1 MSTPGRPVQDLSWL
15 ITNFVE
21 RVPDVAHAVVVSSD
35 GLPLAFSAG
44 FPQERADQLAAVTS
58 GLTSLTQG
66 ASRVFEGGAVVQTVV
81 EMQRGVL
88 VIMAISNGASLAVLA
103 ASTCDLGLVAYEMTL
118 LVERAGRVLT
128 PADAR
133 RRHAGRDAGRRAA
146 MMTQSVPAL
155 GDVVAGLGRGGDDRG
170 SPAWQGPGRTGPW
183 DEPQPQRQPYPPAQQ
198 QQFPAEEESG
208 STRLVRP
215 YTVTGGRT
223 QPRYKL
229 ALEALVSATV
239 YEPRDLSVLA
249 PECQAILQ
257 FCLDWRSVAEI
268 SAVLRMPLG
277 VARILVADMSADGL
291 VRIHQRDD
299 SEGRPDLNLLERVLS
314 GLRKI

>member
-1 MSTPGRPVQDLSWL
+1 
-15 ITNFVE
+15 
-21 RVPDVAHAVVVSSD
+21 VVS
-35 GLPLAFSAG
+35 
-44 FPQERADQLAAVTS
+44 
-58 GLTSLTQG
+58 
-66 ASRVFEGGAVVQTVV
+66 
-81 EMQRGVL
+81 
-88 VIMAISNGASLAVLA
+88 
-103 ASTCDLGLVAYEMTL
+103 
-118 LVERAGRVLT
+118 
-128 PADAR
+128 
-133 RRHAGRDAGRRAA
+133 
-146 MMTQSVPAL
+146 
-155 GDVVAGLGRGGDDRG
+155 GLGRGGDDRG
-170 SPAWQGPGRTGPW
+170 SPAWQGPARTGPW
-183 DEPQPQRQPYPPAQQ
+183 EEPQQRQPYTPVQS
-198 QQFPAEEESG
+198 FPAEEDSG
-208 STRLVRP
+208 SMRLVRP

-257 FCLDWRSVAEI
+257 FCIDWRSVAEI

>member
-1 MSTPGRPVQDLSWL
+1 MS
-15 ITNFVE
+15 
-21 RVPDVAHAVVVSSD
+21 
-35 GLPLAFSAG
+35 
-44 FPQERADQLAAVTS
+44 
-58 GLTSLTQG
+58 
-66 ASRVFEGGAVVQTVV
+66 
-81 EMQRGVL
+81 
-88 VIMAISNGASLAVLA
+88 
-103 ASTCDLGLVAYEMTL
+103 
-118 LVERAGRVLT
+118 
-128 PADAR
+128 
-133 RRHAGRDAGRRAA
+133 
-146 MMTQSVPAL
+146 
-155 GDVVAGLGRGGDDRG
+155 GLGRGGDDRG
-170 SPAWQGPGRTGPW
+170 APAWQGPNRAGPW
-183 DEPQPQRQPYPPAQQ
+183 DEPQPQRQTFPPGQQ
-198 QQFPAEEESG
+198 PQFPADEESG

>member
-1 MSTPGRPVQDLSWL
+1 
-15 ITNFVE
+15 
-21 RVPDVAHAVVVSSD
+21 VS
-35 GLPLAFSAG
+35 
-44 FPQERADQLAAVTS
+44 
-58 GLTSLTQG
+58 
-66 ASRVFEGGAVVQTVV
+66 
-81 EMQRGVL
+81 
-88 VIMAISNGASLAVLA
+88 
-103 ASTCDLGLVAYEMTL
+103 
-118 LVERAGRVLT
+118 
-128 PADAR
+128 
-133 RRHAGRDAGRRAA
+133 
-146 MMTQSVPAL
+146 
-155 GDVVAGLGRGGDDRG
+155 GLGRSGDYRG
-170 SPAWQGPGRTGPW
+170 SPAWQGPARTGPW
-183 DEPQPQRQPYPPAQQ
+183 DEPQPQRQPYPPAQ

>member
-1 MSTPGRPVQDLSWL
+1 VALSL
-15 ITNFVE
+15 E
-21 RVPDVAHAVVVSSD
+21 D
-35 GLPLAFSAG
+35 
-44 FPQERADQLAAVTS
+44 
-58 GLTSLTQG
+58 
-66 ASRVFEGGAVVQTVV
+66 
-81 EMQRGVL
+81 M
-88 VIMAISNGASLAVLA
+88 
-103 ASTCDLGLVAYEMTL
+103 
-118 LVERAGRVLT
+118 
-128 PADAR
+128 
-133 RRHAGRDAGRRAA
+133 
-146 MMTQSVPAL
+146 
-155 GDVVAGLGRGGDDRG
+155 VAGLGRGGDDRG
-170 SPAWQGPGRTGPW
+170 APPAWPGPGRAAGPW
-183 DEPQPQRQPYPPAQQ
+183 EESPPQRQPSYPAAPQYL
-198 QQFPAEEESG
+198 AEEESG

-229 ALEALVSATV
+229 ALEALVTATV

-268 SAVLRMPLG
+268 SAVLRLPLG

>member
-1 MSTPGRPVQDLSWL
+1 M
-15 ITNFVE
+15 
-21 RVPDVAHAVVVSSD
+21 
-35 GLPLAFSAG
+35 
-44 FPQERADQLAAVTS
+44 
-58 GLTSLTQG
+58 
-66 ASRVFEGGAVVQTVV
+66 
-81 EMQRGVL
+81 
-88 VIMAISNGASLAVLA
+88 
-103 ASTCDLGLVAYEMTL
+103 
-118 LVERAGRVLT
+118 
-128 PADAR
+128 
-133 RRHAGRDAGRRAA
+133 
-146 MMTQSVPAL
+146 
-155 GDVVAGLGRGGDDRG
+155 VAGLGRGDDRG
-170 SPAWQGPGRTGPW
+170 APPAWPGPGRTGPW
-183 DEPQPQRQPYPPAQQ
+183 EEAPPQRQPYNPASAQQ
-198 QQFPAEEESG
+198 YPADDEGS

-229 ALEALVSATV
+229 ALEALVTATV

-257 FCLDWRSVAEI
+257 FCLDWRSIAEI
-268 SAVLRMPLG
+268 SAVLRLPLG

>member
-1 MSTPGRPVQDLSWL
+1 M
-15 ITNFVE
+15 
-21 RVPDVAHAVVVSSD
+21 
-35 GLPLAFSAG
+35 
-44 FPQERADQLAAVTS
+44 
-58 GLTSLTQG
+58 
-66 ASRVFEGGAVVQTVV
+66 
-81 EMQRGVL
+81 
-88 VIMAISNGASLAVLA
+88 
-103 ASTCDLGLVAYEMTL
+103 
-118 LVERAGRVLT
+118 
-128 PADAR
+128 
-133 RRHAGRDAGRRAA
+133 
-146 MMTQSVPAL
+146 
-155 GDVVAGLGRGGDDRG
+155 AGLGRGDDRG
-170 SPAWQGPGRTGPW
+170 APPTWQGPGRNTGSW
-183 DEPQPQRQPYPPAQQ
+183 DEAPPQRRPYPAEQPYPAD
-198 QQFPAEEESG
+198 EEGS

-229 ALEALVSATV
+229 ALEALVTATV

-268 SAVLRMPLG
+268 SAVLRLPLG

-291 VRIHQRDD
+291 VRVHQRDD

>member
-1 MSTPGRPVQDLSWL
+1 V
-15 ITNFVE
+15 
-21 RVPDVAHAVVVSSD
+21 VPS
-35 GLPLAFSAG
+35 
-44 FPQERADQLAAVTS
+44 
-58 GLTSLTQG
+58 
-66 ASRVFEGGAVVQTVV
+66 
-81 EMQRGVL
+81 
-88 VIMAISNGASLAVLA
+88 
-103 ASTCDLGLVAYEMTL
+103 
-118 LVERAGRVLT
+118 
-128 PADAR
+128 
-133 RRHAGRDAGRRAA
+133 
-146 MMTQSVPAL
+146 L
-155 GDVVAGLGRGGDDRG
+155 GDVVSGLGRTGDDRG
-170 SPAWQGPGRTGPW
+170 SPAWQGPTRTGPW

-198 QQFPAEEESG
+198 QQQFAAEEETG

>member
-1 MSTPGRPVQDLSWL
+1 M
-15 ITNFVE
+15 
-21 RVPDVAHAVVVSSD
+21 
-35 GLPLAFSAG
+35 
-44 FPQERADQLAAVTS
+44 
-58 GLTSLTQG
+58 
-66 ASRVFEGGAVVQTVV
+66 
-81 EMQRGVL
+81 
-88 VIMAISNGASLAVLA
+88 
-103 ASTCDLGLVAYEMTL
+103 
-118 LVERAGRVLT
+118 
-128 PADAR
+128 
-133 RRHAGRDAGRRAA
+133 
-146 MMTQSVPAL
+146 
-155 GDVVAGLGRGGDDRG
+155 GDVVSGLGRGGDDRG
-170 SPAWQGPGRTGPW
+170 SPAWQGPTRTGPW
-183 DEPQPQRQPYPPAQQ
+183 DEPQPQRQPYPPAQP
-198 QQFPAEEESG
+198 QFPVEEESG

>member
-1 MSTPGRPVQDLSWL
+1 M
-15 ITNFVE
+15 
-21 RVPDVAHAVVVSSD
+21 
-35 GLPLAFSAG
+35 
-44 FPQERADQLAAVTS
+44 
-58 GLTSLTQG
+58 
-66 ASRVFEGGAVVQTVV
+66 
-81 EMQRGVL
+81 
-88 VIMAISNGASLAVLA
+88 
-103 ASTCDLGLVAYEMTL
+103 
-118 LVERAGRVLT
+118 
-128 PADAR
+128 
-133 RRHAGRDAGRRAA
+133 
-146 MMTQSVPAL
+146 
-155 GDVVAGLGRGGDDRG
+155 AGLGRGDDRG
-170 SPAWQGPGRTGPW
+170 APPAWQGPGRAGPW
-183 DEPQPQRQPYPPAQQ
+183 EEAPPQRQPYPVVQ
-198 QQFPAEEESG
+198 QQFSAEDESS

-229 ALEALVSATV
+229 ALEALVTATV

-268 SAVLRMPLG
+268 SAVLRLPLG

>member
-1 MSTPGRPVQDLSWL
+1 M
-15 ITNFVE
+15 
-21 RVPDVAHAVVVSSD
+21 
-35 GLPLAFSAG
+35 
-44 FPQERADQLAAVTS
+44 
-58 GLTSLTQG
+58 
-66 ASRVFEGGAVVQTVV
+66 
-81 EMQRGVL
+81 
-88 VIMAISNGASLAVLA
+88 
-103 ASTCDLGLVAYEMTL
+103 
-118 LVERAGRVLT
+118 
-128 PADAR
+128 
-133 RRHAGRDAGRRAA
+133 
-146 MMTQSVPAL
+146 
-155 GDVVAGLGRGGDDRG
+155 AGLGRGDNRG
-170 SPAWQGPGRTGPW
+170 APPAWQGPGQAGPW
-183 DEPQPQRQPYPPAQQ
+183 EEAPPQRQPYPAV
-198 QQFPAEEESG
+198 QQFSADEESS

-229 ALEALVSATV
+229 ALEALVTATV

-268 SAVLRMPLG
+268 SAVLRLPLG

>member
-1 MSTPGRPVQDLSWL
+1 MS
-15 ITNFVE
+15 
-21 RVPDVAHAVVVSSD
+21 
-35 GLPLAFSAG
+35 
-44 FPQERADQLAAVTS
+44 
-58 GLTSLTQG
+58 
-66 ASRVFEGGAVVQTVV
+66 
-81 EMQRGVL
+81 
-88 VIMAISNGASLAVLA
+88 
-103 ASTCDLGLVAYEMTL
+103 
-118 LVERAGRVLT
+118 
-128 PADAR
+128 
-133 RRHAGRDAGRRAA
+133 
-146 MMTQSVPAL
+146 
-155 GDVVAGLGRGGDDRG
+155 GLGRGGDERG
-170 SPAWQGPGRTGPW
+170 APAWQGPARTGPW
-183 DEPQPQRQPYPPAQQ
+183 DEPQPHRQPYPPAQQ
-198 QQFPAEEESG
+198 QQFPPAEEESG

-229 ALEALVSATV
+229 ALEALVNATV

-257 FCLDWRSVAEI
+257 FCVDWRSVAEI

>member
-1 MSTPGRPVQDLSWL
+1 M
-15 ITNFVE
+15 
-21 RVPDVAHAVVVSSD
+21 
-35 GLPLAFSAG
+35 
-44 FPQERADQLAAVTS
+44 
-58 GLTSLTQG
+58 
-66 ASRVFEGGAVVQTVV
+66 GG
-81 EMQRGVL
+81 
-88 VIMAISNGASLAVLA
+88 
-103 ASTCDLGLVAYEMTL
+103 
-118 LVERAGRVLT
+118 
-128 PADAR
+128 
-133 RRHAGRDAGRRAA
+133 
-146 MMTQSVPAL
+146 
-155 GDVVAGLGRGGDDRG
+155 VVAGLGRGGDDRG
-170 SPAWQGPGRTGPW
+170 GSPGWPASSRVQPW
-183 DEPQPQRQPYPPAQQ
+183 DESPPQRQQQYSPAQ

-229 ALEALVSATV
+229 ALEALVTASV

>member
-1 MSTPGRPVQDLSWL
+1 M
-15 ITNFVE
+15 
-21 RVPDVAHAVVVSSD
+21 VPS
-35 GLPLAFSAG
+35 
-44 FPQERADQLAAVTS
+44 
-58 GLTSLTQG
+58 
-66 ASRVFEGGAVVQTVV
+66 
-81 EMQRGVL
+81 
-88 VIMAISNGASLAVLA
+88 
-103 ASTCDLGLVAYEMTL
+103 
-118 LVERAGRVLT
+118 
-128 PADAR
+128 
-133 RRHAGRDAGRRAA
+133 
-146 MMTQSVPAL
+146 L
-155 GDVVAGLGRGGDDRG
+155 GDVVSGLGRSGDDRG
-170 SPAWQGPGRTGPW
+170 SPAWQGPTRTGPW

-198 QQFPAEEESG
+198 QQFAAEDDSG

-229 ALEALVSATV
+229 ALEALVSASV

>member
-1 MSTPGRPVQDLSWL
+1 MS
-15 ITNFVE
+15 
-21 RVPDVAHAVVVSSD
+21 
-35 GLPLAFSAG
+35 
-44 FPQERADQLAAVTS
+44 
-58 GLTSLTQG
+58 
-66 ASRVFEGGAVVQTVV
+66 
-81 EMQRGVL
+81 
-88 VIMAISNGASLAVLA
+88 
-103 ASTCDLGLVAYEMTL
+103 
-118 LVERAGRVLT
+118 
-128 PADAR
+128 
-133 RRHAGRDAGRRAA
+133 
-146 MMTQSVPAL
+146 
-155 GDVVAGLGRGGDDRG
+155 GLGRSGDDRG
-170 SPAWQGPGRTGPW
+170 SPAWQGPTRNPGPW
-183 DEPQPQRQPYPPAQQ
+183 DEPQPQRQPYPQAQQQ

>member
-1 MSTPGRPVQDLSWL
+1 M
-15 ITNFVE
+15 
-21 RVPDVAHAVVVSSD
+21 
-35 GLPLAFSAG
+35 
-44 FPQERADQLAAVTS
+44 
-58 GLTSLTQG
+58 
-66 ASRVFEGGAVVQTVV
+66 
-81 EMQRGVL
+81 
-88 VIMAISNGASLAVLA
+88 
-103 ASTCDLGLVAYEMTL
+103 
-118 LVERAGRVLT
+118 
-128 PADAR
+128 
-133 RRHAGRDAGRRAA
+133 
-146 MMTQSVPAL
+146 
-155 GDVVAGLGRGGDDRG
+155 AGLGRGEDRG
-170 SPAWQGPGRTGPW
+170 APPAWQGPGRAGPW
-183 DEPQPQRQPYPPAQQ
+183 EEAPPQRQPYPAAQVQ
-198 QQFPAEEESG
+198 YAAEDESS

-229 ALEALVSATV
+229 ALEALVTATV

-268 SAVLRMPLG
+268 SAVLRLPLG

>member
-1 MSTPGRPVQDLSWL
+1 M
-15 ITNFVE
+15 
-21 RVPDVAHAVVVSSD
+21 
-35 GLPLAFSAG
+35 
-44 FPQERADQLAAVTS
+44 
-58 GLTSLTQG
+58 
-66 ASRVFEGGAVVQTVV
+66 
-81 EMQRGVL
+81 
-88 VIMAISNGASLAVLA
+88 
-103 ASTCDLGLVAYEMTL
+103 
-118 LVERAGRVLT
+118 
-128 PADAR
+128 
-133 RRHAGRDAGRRAA
+133 
-146 MMTQSVPAL
+146 
-155 GDVVAGLGRGGDDRG
+155 AGLGRGGDDRG
-170 SPAWQGPGRTGPW
+170 SPAWQGPGRAGPSW
-183 DEPQPQRQPYPPAQQ
+183 DESPPQRQPYTPVQQ
-198 QQFPAEEESG
+198 QQYPAEEESG
-208 STRLVRP
+208 ATRLVRP

-229 ALEALVSATV
+229 ALEALVTASV